1 MKIAR
6 TRLLSCLS
14 PLTSCLLLNS
24 PAAHADSAMR
34 GNPVDA
40 LPFIGRPQQPA
51 PAPAPTV
58 APVPT
63 PEQQS
68 VQARL
73 AQRIVPRHFD
83 VSGVHALPFAEVSGM
98 LAPLADKETTVGELV
113 ERVNR
118 ITELYRSRGYPLSF
132 ALLQN
137 QRFDNGLVV
146 VTVVEGFINSV
157 KIAGDI
163 GPAQDRLQAIAQP
176 LYTEKP
182 LTQPTL
188 ERVLNLM
195 RTVPGVI
202 ITPKLDLPRRADG
215 ATELQIDARH
225 KPVQASAGLADLGTG
240 MQPLASIGTSSLTPM
255 GEQVKLTAAVPL
267 NSQDARYYAGEAR
280 IPIGHDGLSAKVD
293 AYHYQARPQDA
304 AIQSLGL
311 RRTVTNDRI
320 GLGLSYPLLL
330 NNRRSL
336 TATAGLYGVNG
347 QDRYDLEGSN
357 RWLRQ
362 DTRVRALTAE
372 LRYIDVLPE
381 RTTDITLGVS
391 HGMKGLGA
399 KKDIVSSY
407 GASGIPDVDLGFTRY
422 NLTSRQSFA
431 LPAQFGLV
439 FGLMGQYSPNKLPAS
454 EQTSFGRWR
463 YAMGYP
469 QGDQSGDKGIGVSA
483 ELNRRFLTGWRVI
496 PTLQPYA
503 MVDYART
510 WYNDPGLQAVNE
522 RHLSSVSLGL
532 RLTDDKF
539 YLFDLNI
546 ARPVGDL
553 PANSNRRRLQ
563 FNANYTL
570 FYDAL

>member
-6 TRLLSCLS
+6 PHHLPSLSILA
-14 PLTSCLLLNS
+14 SCLLLTT
-24 PAAHADSAMR
+24 PGVHADTPMR
-34 GNPVDA
+34 GNPVDS

-51 PAPAPTV
+51 AAPAPTV

-68 VQARL
+68 VQSRL

-83 VSGVHALPFAEVSGM
+83 VSGVHALPFAEVSGV
-98 LAPLADKETTVGELV
+98 LTPLAGKETTVGELV
-113 ERVNR
+113 EQVNK

-137 QRFDNGLVV
+137 QNFDKGVVV
-146 VTVVEGFINSV
+146 VTVVEGFISSV
-157 KIAGDI
+157 KITGDI
-163 GPAQDRLQAIAQP
+163 GAAQDRLQSIAQP

-182 LTQPTL
+182 LTQATL

-195 RTVPGVI
+195 RTVPGVQ

-215 ATELQIDARH
+215 ATELEISATR
-225 KPVQASAGLADLGTG
+225 KAVQASGGLADLGTG
-240 MQPLASIGTSSLTPM
+240 LQPLASIGTNSLTPM
-255 GEQVKLTAAVPL
+255 GEQVKLTAAIPTG
-267 NSQDARYYAGEAR
+267 SGDARYYAGEAR
-280 IPIGHDGLSAKVD
+280 LPIGHDGLSAKLD
-293 AYHYQARPQDA
+293 GYHYQARPQDA

-336 TATAGLYGVNG
+336 TATAGMYGVNG

-381 RTTDITLGVS
+381 RTTDVSLSVS

-399 KKDIVSSY
+399 NKDIISNY

-422 NLTSRQSFA
+422 NLTARQSFA
-431 LPAQFGLV
+431 LPAQFGVV

-469 QGDQSGDKGIGVSA
+469 QGDQSGDKGIGLSA
-483 ELNRRFLTGWRVI
+483 ELNRRFLTGWQYVS
-496 PTLQPYA
+496 TLQPYA
-503 MVDYART
+503 MVDFART
-510 WYNDPGLQAVNE
+510 WYNSPSLQAVNE

-532 RLTDDKF
+532 RLTDDKY
-539 YLFDLNI
+539 YLFDFNI